1 MKELLVVGVWNSINQ
16 LSQILMAGMDLLM
29 TNLFIG
35 ATDMGYLSIAKTIP
49 LQIQNFIHMSA
60 NIFTPQLT
68 KTYAGGNIKEFVK
81 EIIFSMKITGFLGS
95 VPIIG
100 LIIFGKDFLRYGCQV
115 SRTMKL

>member
-100 LIIFGKDFLRYGCQV
+100 LIILEKIFCVMDARSLGQ
-115 SRTMKL
+115 